1 MTKAVIPYRGFNIV
15 LNVYSNGSSE
25 CTVADREWNR
35 EVGYRTYIPSEG
47 SSEHNIRNAKL
58 FIDSRLRFHKELLE
72 SMVDLI
78 EHEKRS

>member
-25 CTVADREWNR
+25 CTVTDREGGNDLS
-35 EVGYRTYIPSEG
+35 YRTYIPSEG
-47 SSEHNIRNAKL
+47 SSEHNVRNAKL

-72 SMVDLI
+72 SMIDLI